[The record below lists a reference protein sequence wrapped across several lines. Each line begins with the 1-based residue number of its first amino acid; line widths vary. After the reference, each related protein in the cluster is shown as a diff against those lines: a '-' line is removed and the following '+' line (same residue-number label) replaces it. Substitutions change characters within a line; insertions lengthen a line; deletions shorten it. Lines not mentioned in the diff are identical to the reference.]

1 MVRFLLTD
9 VPVDI
14 DRDPARLRAVQEL
27 TDPAYAAARPGL
39 LQQVAHWLGEK
50 FSELLA
56 NLSGVPGGPLGLLLV
71 IGLLIVL
78 IVVVRLR
85 VGKVARAA
93 QAARHVFSG
102 RRRSA
107 DEYRKAAEQAAAQ
120 GQFADAV
127 RERFR
132 AIVRG
137 LEERALLDS
146 RSGRTADEAA
156 TEAGAL
162 LPGLAADLAAGAR
175 EFDDVHYGGRPGT
188 EAAYRALTDL
198 DDRVRRARPV
208 LVGA

>member
-1 MVRFLLTD
+1 MVTFLLTD

-14 DRDPARLRAVQEL
+14 DRDPARLRAIQEL
-27 TDPAYAAARPGL
+27 SDPAYAAARPGL
-39 LQQVAHWLGEK
+39 LQRVAQWLGEK
-50 FSELLA
+50 FSELL
-56 NLSGVPGGPLGLLLV
+56 NSLSGVPGGPLGLLLI

-85 VGKVARAA
+85 VGKVGRAA
-93 QAARHVFSG
+93 QAARQVFSG

-107 DEYRKAAEQAAAQ
+107 AEYRKAAEQAAAQ

-156 TEAGAL
+156 AEAGAL
-162 LPGLAADLAAGAR
+162 LPDLAAGLALAAR
-175 EFDDVHYGGRPGT
+175 HFDDVHYGGRPGT
-188 EAAYRALTDL
+188 EAAYLSVTAVEDRA
-198 DDRVRRARPV
+198 RSARPV